1 MPIQYDQK
9 ERVFMLQTPK
19 TSYVLGVYE
28 GKYLLHL
35 YYGKRIE
42 RYTAMQH
49 RLPTDGGSGF
59 SATDVEESRYSTN
72 VLPMEFPCYGSADY
86 RSPAFHAE
94 YEDGSAVTK
103 LLYQGYHIE
112 SGKKPLCGLPATYAE
127 DEAEAETLE
136 ITLKDAVTGLVV
148 ILSYTVFNNLDAIAK
163 SVRVQNG
170 GNQKINIKSL
180 LSSASYL
187 FDKDYE
193 FVHLAGA
200 WARERHIQKQPL
212 QNSTILIDSKRV
224 SSSHMHSP
232 FMVLARP
239 YTTETQGDVYGC
251 SLIYSG
257 NFIARAETSE
267 LDTVRLSIGINPFGF
282 QWCLNPGEEFQA
294 PEAVLV
300 YAANGFGEMSRTYH
314 KLYRTRLCRGKFRDT
329 ERPVLINNWEA
340 TYFDFNEEKILD
352 IAKSAKKLGMELL
365 VLDDGWFGKRD
376 SDNCSLGD
384 WVADRRK
391 LPDGIDGLAKKVTA
405 LGMQFGLW
413 FEPEM
418 ISRDSDLFR
427 AHPDWHIHVEGRTA
441 TESRQQL
448 VLDLSREDVQ
458 DYIVDAVSSVLRS
471 APISYVKWD
480 MNRNITEIGSAK
492 LPPARQQE
500 LPHRYILG
508 LYQILERITSDFPD
522 VLFEGCSG
530 GGGRFDA
537 GMLYYFP
544 QYWTSDDTDAIERL
558 FVQHGTSMVFPL
570 STMGAHV
577 SAVPNHQLHRTT
589 PLATRGHVAMV
600 GQFGYELD
608 ITKFTEEEAEA
619 VKEQIAQ
626 YKQVREIFHQ
636 GDFYRLKSPFEGEM
650 TAWLSVL
657 EDQSAAALMVCTR
670 LCRVQ
675 PPLCNVK
682 LEGLCPAAQY
692 KLDGTDEVYDGDYLM
707 NVGLYFPIE
716 QDFESKLLVFQKMS

>member
-9 ERVFMLQTPK
+9 EQVFMLQTPK

-42 RYTAMQH
+42 RYAAMQH
-49 RLPTDGGSGF
+49 RLPTHGINGF
-59 SATDVEESRYSTN
+59 SATDVEESKYSTN
-72 VLPMEFPCYGSADY
+72 ILPMEFPCYGSADY

-103 LLYQGYHIE
+103 LVYQGYHIE

-127 DEAEAETLE
+127 NESEAETLE

-148 ILSYTVFNNLDAIAK
+148 VLSYTVFNSFDAIAK

-170 GNQKINIKSL
+170 GDQTINIRSL
-180 LSSASYL
+180 LSSTSYL

-232 FMVLARP
+232 FMALARP

-282 QWCLNPGEEFQA
+282 GWCLNPGEEFQA

-384 WVADRRK
+384 WVTDRRK

-427 AHPDWHIHVEGRTA
+427 AHPDWHIHVEGRAA

-492 LPPARQQE
+492 LPPAKQQE

-508 LYQILERITSDFPD
+508 LYQILERITSAFPD

-570 STMGAHV
+570 SAMGAHV

-626 YKQVREIFHQ
+626 YKQVREIFHR
-636 GDFYRLKSPFEGEM
+636 GDFYRLKSPFEGEV
-650 TAWLSVL
+650 TAWLSVS
-657 EDQSAAALMVCTR
+657 ENQSAAALMVCTR

-675 PPLCNVK
+675 APLCNVK

-692 KLDGTDEVYDGDYLM
+692 RLDGTDEIYDGDYLM
-707 NVGLYFPIE
+707 NVGLYFPIDR
-716 QDFESKLLVFQKMS
+716 DFASKLLVFQKLS